1 MKLEEEAMRVC
12 AVEKMRLNDM
22 QENERLHRMLE
33 VNGINVY

>member
-1 MKLEEEAMRVC
+1 MKLEEEA
-12 AVEKMRLNDM
+12 MRLNDM